1 MATAASNVAVPF
13 PVSINN
19 PLPTPELTVLS
30 VTVIES
36 ISTLFVSAMV
46 DVRDT
51 WFAEAEVLVNEKFS
65 LPARVKSA
73 SELNVAVPLNIPL
86 SENVNPAEEPVASN
100 VTAPADDTACVKEL
114 DVSYATLT

>member
-1 MATAASNVAVPF
+1 MNS
-13 PVSINN
+13 
-19 PLPTPELTVLS
+19 PLPVPDDTVLS

-36 ISTLFVSAMV
+36 MSTLFVSAMV
-46 DVRDT
+46 EVRDT

-65 LPARVKSA
+65 LPARVKSV

-100 VTAPADDTACVKEL
+100 VTAPALETACVK
-114 DVSYATLT
+114 